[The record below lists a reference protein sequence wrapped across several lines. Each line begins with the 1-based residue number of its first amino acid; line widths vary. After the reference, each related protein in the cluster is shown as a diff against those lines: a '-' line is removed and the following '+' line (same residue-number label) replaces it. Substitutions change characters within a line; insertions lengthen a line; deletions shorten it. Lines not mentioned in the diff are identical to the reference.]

1 VPRSALRPPII
12 SEAETFDCD
21 DSCARDSPSAAFVI
35 AFGQN
40 WPGPFRGPGLS
51 IPTDLRETAMSNEQ
65 VARQIVVKLLA
76 FRTAAPFGRTWEA
89 FAAAEIL
96 LALNAA
102 SRSPR
107 DHKRPVARRELYEI
121 KG

>member
-1 VPRSALRPPII
+1 MRARFAGYRVRNRASARI
-12 SEAETFDCD
+12 
-21 DSCARDSPSAAFVI
+21 
-35 AFGQN
+35 
-40 WPGPFRGPGLS
+40 GPVRYAGRVFRFRR
-51 IPTDLRETAMSNEQ
+51 TYQTKMSNEEI
-65 VARQIVVKLLA
+65 ARQIVARLLA

-89 FAAAEIL
+89 FATAEIL

-107 DHKRPVARRELYEI
+107 DHRRPVARREPYES